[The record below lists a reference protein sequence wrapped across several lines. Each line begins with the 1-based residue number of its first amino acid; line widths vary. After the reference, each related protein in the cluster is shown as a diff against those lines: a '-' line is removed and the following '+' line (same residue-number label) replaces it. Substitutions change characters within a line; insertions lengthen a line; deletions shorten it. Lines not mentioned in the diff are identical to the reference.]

1 MSDQALRFSL
11 QQRTTLPEW
20 WRLTEPLYLQESPQL
35 WPPHLLVAAYAL
47 RVLSCCLND
56 CVEPVP
62 AAPEVLRT
70 ACSVLDVAAGN
81 CAAPAAAAPPVTG
94 SAAAAPPVTGSAAA
108 APPITGS
115 AAVGCAWEA
124 EATAVVG
131 VGLMAV
137 CCSLTS
143 GLEAG
148 GAGAPAVDI
157 S

>member
-62 AAPEVLRT
+62 AAPEVLGT

-81 CAAPAAAAPPVTG
+81 CAAP
-94 SAAAAPPVTGSAAA
+94 AAAAPPVTGSAAA